1 MWRYINQKLAL
12 RQMGVGEVR
21 LKMDKIRTERIKK
34 KNTGIKKKN

>member
-21 LKMDKIRTERIKK
+21 LKMDKT
-34 KNTGIKKKN
+34 KNRENQEKEKYWY